1 VGGYRLHLESAG
13 RGSPTV
19 VLEAGSGVSSE
30 TWDPLWPSV
39 AELTRAVRYDRAG
52 LGRSEPRPHIW
63 TIRGMVAEL
72 HALLDRARI
81 RPPYVLVG
89 HSFGVQLVRVFA
101 GTYPA
106 EIAGLVFVDGA
117 QEELEERMAPFL
129 TDEGLRLW
137 RQGWDDVLASGD
149 SEGVAYTRLAEAQEG
164 LRDEGRRLPDVP
176 LVVLTAG
183 NRAARERL
191 RLDWVPVDAFLGVTR
206 EIGEETTALSPRG
219 RHVIAEGSG
228 HFVHFD
234 EPGLVLT
241 AIEEVVRAVRAG
253 GSGVSPKRR
262 RNR

>member
-19 VLEAGSGVSSE
+19 VLEAGSSVSSE
-30 TWDPLWPSV
+30 TWDPLWPAV
-39 AELTRAVRYDRAG
+39 AALTRTVRYDRAG
-52 LGRSEPRPHIW
+52 LGRSEPRPRTW

-72 HALLDRARI
+72 RVLLDRARL

-89 HSFGVQLVRVFA
+89 HSFGVQVVRVFA
-101 GTYPA
+101 GTYPT
-106 EIAGLVFVDGA
+106 EVAGLVFVDGA

-129 TDEGLRLW
+129 TDEGRRLW
-137 RQGWDDVLASGD
+137 RQGWDDVLATGD
-149 SEGVAYTRLAEAQEG
+149 PEGVAYARLAEVQEG

-183 NRAARERL
+183 NRGARERL
-191 RLDWVPVDAFLGVTR
+191 GLDWVPVDAFLGVTR
-206 EIGEETTALSPRG
+206 EIGEETAALGRQG

-234 EPGLVLT
+234 EPELVLA
-241 AIEEVVRAVRAG
+241 AIEEVVRAARASAPG
-253 GSGVSPKRR
+253 TSAKQRSSR
-262 RNR
+262 